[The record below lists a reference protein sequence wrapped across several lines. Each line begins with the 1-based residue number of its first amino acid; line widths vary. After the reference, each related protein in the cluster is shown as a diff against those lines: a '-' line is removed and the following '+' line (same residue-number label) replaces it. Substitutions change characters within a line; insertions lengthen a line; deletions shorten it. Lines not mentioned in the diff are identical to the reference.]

1 MDETGISKELETY
14 KTQGANLLMPSTSI
28 AGLSEWHAP
37 VVEKVTLSANPDDGD
52 VYPHDNKEE
61 EDQKKKKFRLTKQA
75 LMKLSV
81 CAGVIWSVEQSHR
94 LDDGSN
100 RDYVAYR
107 AVGGLRKAD
116 GQPIFFSAEYDM
128 DFEIIEEELRELYE
142 GKARRFKKEDSA
154 AKKAE
159 YVDFCVKR
167 DLLQKRKHKVKLCEA
182 GAMNRV
188 IRELLGLK
196 NAYTAG
202 ELAKPFVMA
211 RIVFKPDFS
220 DKEVRAKLI
229 DASIKSMMGIY
240 GPQALERGIK
250 EAEPIDIT
258 PIPESGNGDNPE
270 KDDWP
275 DAEELANTY
284 PPAGVFEG
292 LGYEEQEGLIKKLV
306 DQKKYDLP
314 DYLRKSNHKGLKEM
328 SNAKFNSLYAHL
340 LTLPDPAAIIDDDIP
355 F

>member
-1 MDETGISKELETY
+1 MEEQGISKELELY
-14 KTQGANLLMPSTSI
+14 KKEGANLLMPSTSI

-37 VVEKVTLSANPDDGD
+37 VVEKVFLSSNPDDGD
-52 VYPHDNKEE
+52 VYPHDNTDDEGNG
-61 EDQKKKKFRLTKQA
+61 KKKFRLSKQG

-81 CAGVIWSVEQSHR
+81 CAGVIWSVEQSRR
-94 LDDGSN
+94 LDNGSN
-100 RDYVAYR
+100 RDYCAYR

-128 DFEIIEEELRELYE
+128 DFEVIEEELRGSYE
-142 GKARRFKKEDSA
+142 AKANKYKKDKTA
-154 AKKAE
+154 ADKAA

-196 NAYTAG
+196 NAYTAT
-202 ELAKPFVMA
+202 ELQKPFVMA
-211 RIVFKPDFS
+211 RIIFKPDYS

-240 GPQALERGIK
+240 GPQAVERGIK

-258 PIPESGNGDNPE
+258 PKDTEEPE
-270 KDDWP
+270 DDWP
-275 DAEELANTY
+275 DVQELGSTF
-284 PPAGVFEG
+284 PPVGVFEG
-292 LGYEEQEGLIKKLV
+292 LSAEEQEKYVNALV
-306 DQKKYDLP
+306 EQKKYDLP
-314 DYLRKSNHKGLKEM
+314 GYMKKANFKTMKDMSALKL
-328 SNAKFNSLYAHL
+328 NSLYAHL
-340 LTLPDPAAIIDDDIP
+340 LTLPAPLADEDIP

>member
-1 MDETGISKELETY
+1 MNDAGILQELEVY
-14 KTQGANLLMPSTSI
+14 KKQNANLLMPSTHI

-37 VVEKVTLSANPDDGD
+37 VVETVTLSPNPEDGD

-61 EDQKKKKFRLTKQA
+61 DDKSKKFRLTKQA

-81 CAGVIWSVEQSHR
+81 CAGVIWSVEQSR
-94 LDDGSN
+94 RIDDGSN

-128 DFEIIEEELRELYE
+128 DFEVIEEELRESYE
-142 GKARRFKKEDSA
+142 AKAKWKKEKTA
-154 AKKAE
+154 AQKAE
-159 YVDFCVKR
+159 YVSFCVKR

-196 NAYTAG
+196 NAYTAA
-202 ELAKPFVMA
+202 ELQKPFVMA
-211 RIVFKPDFS
+211 RIVFKPDYS

-240 GPQALERGIK
+240 GPQVLEQGIR

-258 PIPESGNGDNPE
+258 PIHGDNG
-270 KDDWP
+270 KDEEEDEWP
-275 DAEELANTY
+275 DPPKDQAKPTHPTPEVFGGLA
-284 PPAGVFEG
+284 F
-292 LGYEEQEGLIKKLV
+292 EEQSRLLNELTTV
-306 DQKKYDLP
+306 KKYDLP
-314 DYLRKSNHKGLKEM
+314 GYMKKAKFKDMKEM
-328 SNAKFNSLYAHL
+328 STMKLISLYAHL
-340 LTLPDPAAIIDDDIP
+340 VSLPDPPPPIDDDIP